1 VQSRSRGDART
12 PVTLSLSK
20 GALAAI
26 AACLLCASVASAA
39 IPAGAGQT
47 IFTDVPVAPGS
58 YPDRTPSPFVL
69 RAGAHAHPQAFN
81 YGDAADA
88 HSIFAWYRRRLPQ
101 LGWQVGQVR
110 RNYPT
115 RGADAIV
122 ASRKGEAVTIV
133 VTSAPRGSKISVIKL
148 VSTK

>member
-1 VQSRSRGDART
+1 V
-12 PVTLSLSK
+12 SK

-26 AACLLCASVASAA
+26 AACFLCASAASAA
-39 IPAGAGQT
+39 GVAAGPGQT
-47 IFTDVPVAPGS
+47 IFADVPVAPGS